1 MKFEEYRQ
9 FDAMGLAEL
18 VARGE
23 VSAAELLGTAI
34 ARAEQVNPSLNAQR
48 SLNALARCCLRR
60 AIALYPRCRSF
71 ALSDGICNKA
81 VVTDRVAA
89 MS

>member
-23 VSAAELLGTAI
+23 VSAAELLDTAI
-34 ARAEQVNPSLNAQR
+34 ARAEQVNPSLNA
-48 SLNALARCCLRR
+48 LIIPL
-60 AIALYPRCRSF
+60 
-71 ALSDGICNKA
+71 
-81 VVTDRVAA
+81 
-89 MS
+89 